1 MYGPRVCE
9 YDLERKHLVLGFL
22 FLLFASQLVGCK
34 GESGSPGSI
43 TSSSTTSSTQQP
55 GPTYYVDCS
64 APANGNGTQ
73 TSPWNTLDSANAVSF
88 AAGNQLLIKR
98 GTTCQGALN
107 PAGSGS
113 SGAPI
118 AVDAYGTGA
127 APVIDGGTSS
137 VVIHLMDQ
145 QYWEIRNLEIVGG
158 NKFGIFIE
166 GSTSN
171 SALNHFQLINL
182 NVHGAHYV
190 STGTGDSGEVVIRP
204 TGAHQIVNDVLIDG
218 VTAHDSQVYAGILVG
233 AAGGFNA
240 ETAACQQQPTPAQQL
255 GSNITVQNSTVHD
268 VYGSGMVI
276 NGLNNGLMQN
286 NVVYN
291 SGLCTDYDCGTGLW
305 EWCCH
310 SCIIQNNESY
320 SNHTALLYDGG
331 DFDIDHAN
339 IANILQYN
347 YGHDSDGYCINIG
360 AGYVSTNSIVRY
372 NVCSNNG
379 RNGKIQ
385 PQGEVLVGS
394 SVSGVQVY
402 NNTISA
408 NPAISSAAFLTQAP
422 PSTDQRIFENNIIYN
437 AVPQMIQTVPGY
449 TLDYNIYWTTNPS
462 SPAWLWNGTTYN
474 SLSAYQSASGQ
485 DGHSLFIDPMLNNPT
500 YHSPGRPAS
509 PFTLQAGSPARGAGT
524 NVCLGISGCSVGTQD
539 FFGNP
544 LPMTGTGYDIG
555 ADQAP

>member
-1 MYGPRVCE
+1 M
-9 YDLERKHLVLGFL
+9 RKVLKLIVFVFPAL
-22 FLLFASQLVGCK
+22 IVFTSFVFNGC
-34 GESGSPGSI
+34 GHGG
-43 TSSSTTSSTQQP
+43 SSSTTTQA

-64 APANGNGTQ
+64 APANGDGTQ
-73 TSPWNTLDSANAVSF
+73 TSPWNTLTSANAVSF
-88 AAGNQLLIKR
+88 TAGNQLLLKR
-98 GTTCQGALN
+98 GTICQGALN

-118 AVDAYGTGA
+118 AVDAYGAGA

-137 VVIHLMDQ
+137 AVVHLTDQ

-166 GSTSN
+166 GTTSN
-171 SALNHFQLINL
+171 SALNHFHLINL

-204 TGAHQIVNDVLIDG
+204 TGVHQVVNDVLIDG

-233 AAGGFNA
+233 AAGHFNE
-240 ETAACQQQPTPAQQL
+240 ETAACQQQPTPAEQL

-276 NGLNNGLMQN
+276 DGLNNGLMQN

-310 SCIIQNNESY
+310 SCMIQSNESY
-320 SNHTALLYDGG
+320 SNHNTGLPLYGDGG
-331 DFDIDHAN
+331 DFDIDNSN
-339 IANILQYN
+339 IANVLQYN
-347 YGHDSDGYCINIG
+347 YGHDADGYCIAIG
-360 AGYVSTNSIVRY
+360 AVSVSTNSIVRY
-372 NVCSNNG
+372 NVCSNDG

-385 PQGEVLVGS
+385 PPQGEILVGN
-394 SVSGVQVY
+394 VNGVQVY

-408 NPAISSAAFLTQAP
+408 NPAIGSAAFLATAQ

-437 AVPQMIQTVPGY
+437 AVPQMIQAVPGY
-449 TLDYNIYWTTNPS
+449 TLDYNIYWTTSSS
-462 SPAWLWNGTTYN
+462 SPTWLWNGTTYN

-485 DGHSLFIDPMLNNPT
+485 DGHSLYIDPMLNDPT

-509 PFTLQAGSPARGAGT
+509 PLTLQAGSPARGAGT
-524 NVCLGISGCSVGTQD
+524 NVCLGIGGCSVGTQD